1 MKHNSVTSSTYMFA
15 YKALEAIPDCM
26 ILLTDPTRLTCHGPK
41 CRSRGLLGRGSRASR
56 RSGLVV
62 VDGDGL
68 AFWDGRSRMA
78 RTVPERNDGSCVG
91 QSLRCER
98 YMPTWRDSPDIQRP
112 LIIACGGGSH
122 SIALFRLATGEAMR
136 ACRHPNRWQRQQDS
150 ACD

>member
-98 YMPTWRDSPDIQRP
+98 YMPTWRDSPDILSP
-112 LIIACGGGSH
+112 LIIAAGGGSR
-122 SIALFRLATGEAMR
+122 SIVLFRLATSQAMR
-136 ACRHPNRWQRQQDS
+136 ACSYPNRWQRQQDS
-150 ACD
+150 ACN